1 MYDAIVSITLTP
13 RPKRKKK
20 QLAMRT
26 QHSRQ
31 RNSQC
36 KGPEG
41 EQVRSEA
48 RAAEI
53 HKPKARRTGN
63 EAEEVDRSQ
72 NKRGVLVF
80 T

>member
-1 MYDAIVSITLTP
+1 MG
-13 RPKRKKK
+13 KE
-20 QLAMRT
+20 
-26 QHSRQ
+26 HSRK
-31 RNSQC
+31 RNLPGGKKC
-36 KGPEG
+36 KGHEG